1 MKKLTIYATFNEE
14 GISFPFPQLT
24 ILNSGDKVCGTGREE
39 SGVNFK
45 CRSPYIF
52 LSLAFSEVKEYL
64 CTFFQPMCLWK
75 R

>member
-1 MKKLTIYATFNEE
+1 MMPLTMVN
-14 GISFPFPQLT
+14 T
-24 ILNSGDKVCGTGREE
+24 IRGDKVCGTGREE
-39 SGVNFK
+39 SGVNFE
-45 CRSPYIF
+45 CRSSYIF